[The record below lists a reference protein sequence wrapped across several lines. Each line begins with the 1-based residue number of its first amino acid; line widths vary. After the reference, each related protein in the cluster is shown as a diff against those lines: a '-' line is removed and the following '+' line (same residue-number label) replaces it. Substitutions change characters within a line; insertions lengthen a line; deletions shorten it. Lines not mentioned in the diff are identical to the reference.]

1 MGWVSWK
8 CFSFLKRFLVF
19 WKWFRFCGSFLGFG
33 GVLSFLDLLLDFWMW
48 FGFLELSLLSGK
60 VLYSRTFVVSW
71 KWVAFF
77 GGRLV
82 F

>member
-1 MGWVSWK
+1 MGGVSWK
-8 CFSFLKRFLVF
+8 CFSFLKLFLVF
-19 WKWFRFCGSFLGFG
+19 WKWFRFCGSLLGFG

-48 FGFLELSLLSGK
+48 FGFLELFLWSGK
-60 VLYSRTFVVSW
+60 VLYSRTVVVLW
-71 KWVAFF
+71 KWIAFF

>member
-1 MGWVSWK
+1 M
-8 CFSFLKRFLVF
+8 
-19 WKWFRFCGSFLGFG
+19 GFG

-48 FGFLELSLLSGK
+48 FGFLELSLLFGK